1 MRAYI
6 HTKARRADG
15 TFDSFLTQEFEIKEK
30 PLPWQLAGLQY
41 AASGYGARVP
51 TTYMVR
57 YNGRWRRVYCRIYS
71 NVGGLFIGKKF
82 DECLTVQID
91 HN

>member
-15 TFDSFLTQEFEIKEK
+15 TFDCYLTQEAEVKEK

-41 AASGYGARVP
+41 TASGYGARIP
-51 TTYMVR
+51 TRYMVR
-57 YNGRWRRVYCRIYS
+57 YNGRWRRVYCITYS
-71 NVGGLFIGKKF
+71 NNGTLFIGNKF
-82 DECLTVQID
+82 DPCLTVQID
-91 HN
+91 RV